1 MPNVPPGFVLR
12 FVVTVVSLVVLPL
25 AAAPSVGA
33 QASASSGGI
42 TGVVID
48 RSSGLPLSEAGV
60 QIVGTRLGA
69 ITGEDGRYTIVGIPA
84 GTVTIHVRRIGF
96 QAKTVTGI
104 ALFSGQTFKQ
114 DVTLDLATVTL
125 AGIEVTSAAER
136 GTVREALDQQREALG
151 IVSAVTAEQIAR
163 SPDSDAAAAVQ
174 RVSGVTLQDNKY
186 VHVRGLG
193 ERYTT
198 TSLNGARMPSP
209 EPEKKV
215 VPLDLFPASLLRSIT
230 TSKTFTPDQPGDF
243 SGAQVDIRTREFPA
257 ERTVTYSMSVGHNA
271 SATGRDVIAAPVS
284 AGEWFGFANGSR
296 QLPGMVRDAGG
307 FLDRTYSRS
316 EINTM
321 INSFRNSWTPTQRT
335 GLPNSS
341 FGVSIGGNDPVLG
354 RQIGYVGSLTY
365 SLGQEIQAD
374 AYRAQIDQGDAT
386 SSLPGNEFRG
396 TTGRTTVLWGG
407 LLNLSTF
414 LGNGTLLTL
423 NNTFNRS
430 ADSEASR
437 DRGWDENIGRD
448 VIFERSMLRYVERS
462 VRSHQLAAE
471 HALGSRH
478 QLEWALTNS
487 AVTRVEPDRSDLVYA
502 SFPDAANGGHSP
514 FQLYSS
520 ADAGARRTFGDLREE
535 AYEGS
540 IDYRVYV
547 GDVANENMLKI
558 GVLARATDRDAEVFQ
573 YAFTG
578 LLPEEDAALPA
589 EQIFDGRFTEG
600 DMNVF
605 QLQPLGQ
612 AGSYA
617 ATDRLAAAYAMTDW
631 GITGRLRLVG
641 GLRVEDSD
649 VEVATLNFFGQEQTS
664 GRRFTDVL
672 PSAALN
678 LALTEQQNLR
688 FSVSQTLARPEYRE
702 LSPILHRDVL
712 FEVAVQGNPDLRRTL
727 IQNADLRWEW
737 YPNAGEVMSIAL
749 FAKRFEDPI
758 ERVETPTSGTPIH
771 SFVNA
776 GSANNWGVELEAR
789 KSLGGLAGS
798 LEPLTVFANATLMR
812 SRIRIGDDP
821 LAANTNPDRAMVGQ
835 APYVVNAGA
844 TWASH
849 TGFSATALYNLV
861 GRRVYSA
868 GEREGALVDT
878 YELPRH
884 VLDFSLRVP
893 LWSAI
898 DLKVDAKNILDAE
911 YRREQGPVVRESYRT
926 GRTFTLGF
934 TWKPIGS

>member
-1 MPNVPPGFVLR
+1 MHICLR
-12 FVVTVVSLVVLPL
+12 AGARVARALALFAAVQIVVTPSLDAQST
-25 AAAPSVGA
+25 AATGRLTGQVID
-33 QASASSGGI
+33 QSSG
-42 TGVVID
+42 T
-48 RSSGLPLSEAGV
+48 PLSDAGV
-60 QIVGTRLGA
+60 QVVGTRLGS
-69 ITGEDGRYTIVGIPA
+69 ITSADGRYTIVGIPA

-104 ALFSGQTFKQ
+104 ALFAGA
-114 DVTLDLATVTL
+114 TLEQNVSLDGATVTL

-136 GTVREALDQQREALG
+136 GTVHEALNQQREAMG
-151 IVSAVTAEQIAR
+151 IVNSVTAEQIAR

-215 VPLDLFPASLLRSIT
+215 VPLDLFPASLLRSVT

-257 ERTVTYSMSVGHNA
+257 QRTVTYSTSVGYNA
-271 SATGRDVIAAPVS
+271 SATGRDVIAAPIS
-284 AGEWFGFANGSR
+284 ASEWFGFAAGNR
-296 QLPGMVRDAGG
+296 QLPGMVRQAAG
-307 FLDRTYSRS
+307 FLDRTYSRN
-316 EINTM
+316 EINSM
-321 INSFRNSWTPTQRT
+321 IESFRNSWTPTQRT

-341 FGVSIGGNDPVLG
+341 FGLSIGGNDPLLG
-354 RQIGYVGSLTY
+354 RQIGYIGSLTY

-374 AYRAQIDQGDAT
+374 AYRAQIDQGDA
-386 SSLPGNEFRG
+386 SSNRPGNEFRG
-396 TTGRTTVLWGG
+396 STGRTSVLWGG

-414 LGNGTLLTL
+414 LGNGTLLTF

-437 DRGWDENIGRD
+437 DRGSDENIGRD
-448 VIFERSMLRYVERS
+448 VIFERSTLRYIERS

-471 HALGSRH
+471 HALGARH
-478 QLEWALTNS
+478 QVDWALTNS

-502 SFPDAANGGHSP
+502 SFPDVVNGGQLP

-520 ADAGARRTFGDLREE
+520 ADAGARRTFGDLSED

-540 IDYRVYV
+540 LNYRIYL
-547 GDVANENMLKI
+547 GDIANETMLKV
-558 GVLARATDRDAEVFQ
+558 GALGRATDRDAEVFQ

-578 LLPEEDAALPA
+578 LLPQEDAVLEA
-589 EQIFDGRFTEG
+589 EQIFDGRFTQD

-617 ATDRLAAAYAMTDW
+617 ASDRLLAAYIMTDWRLTDRL
-631 GITGRLRLVG
+631 RVVG
-641 GLRVEDSD
+641 GVRAEDSN
-649 VEVATLNFFGQEQTS
+649 VEVTTLNFFGQTQTS
-664 GRRFTDVL
+664 TREFTDFL

-678 LALTEQQNLR
+678 VALTERQNVRL
-688 FSVSQTLARPEYRE
+688 SVSQTLARPEYRE

-712 FEVAVQGNPDLRRTL
+712 FEVAVQGNPELRRTL
-727 IQNADLRWEW
+727 IQNADARWEW
-737 YPNAGEVMSIAL
+737 YPNAGEVLSVAV

-776 GSANNWGVELEAR
+776 GSANNWGIELEAR
-789 KSLGGLAGS
+789 KGLGGLAEA
-798 LEPLTVFANATLMR
+798 LEPLTLFANTTLMR
-812 SRIRIGDDP
+812 SRIEIGDDP

-835 APYVVNAGA
+835 APYVVNTGA
-844 TWASH
+844 TWASA
-849 TGFSATALYNLV
+849 TGFSATALYNVV
-861 GRRVYSA
+861 GKRIYSA

-878 YELPRH
+878 YEMPRH
-884 VLDFSLRVP
+884 VLDLALRVP
-893 LWSAI
+893 LWSSM
-898 DLKVDAKNILDAE
+898 DLKLDAKNVFDAE
-911 YRREQGPVVRESYRT
+911 YRREQGPIVRESYRT
-926 GRTFTLGF
+926 GRTFTFGL
-934 TWKPIGS
+934 TWRPVGS